1 MANKRMF
8 SIDVTETDSFLEM
21 PLTAQAL
28 YFHLGMRGDDDGF
41 VSNPRSIMR
50 VAGCSEGDLAILA
63 EAGYIISFR
72 SGVIVISD
80 WKVNNNLRNDRY
92 KPTTFQS
99 ERSMLSETANKRYI
113 LHGAPTGN
121 QMDTNGIPSD
131 NQMTPQHN
139 VTQRNQTQR
148 SSSVN
153 DTAAAADP
161 RTDSGL
167 AEIVQH
173 FQEVIGIFPRSALD
187 KLQRYCD
194 SIPAEVICKAF
205 DEAAESGH
213 RSWKYANGIL
223 KSWQA
228 DGVRTLGDVEARRE
242 ARKKPEQQPERK
254 MEVLT

>member
-8 SIDVTETDSFLEM
+8 SVDVTETDSFLDM

-41 VSNPRSIMR
+41 VSNPRSVMR
-50 VAGCSEGDLAILA
+50 VAGCNEADLKTL
-63 EAGYIISFR
+63 EESGYIITFR

-92 KPTTFQS
+92 KPTTFQD
-99 ERSMLSETANKRYI
+99 ERSKLSETANKRYI
-113 LHGAPTGN
+113 LRTGN
-121 QMDTNGIPSD
+121 QVDTNGIPLC
-131 NQMTPQHN
+131 NQVTPQPN
-139 VTQRNQTQR
+139 VTQRNLAQR
-148 SSSVN
+148 SSSDN
-153 DTAAAADP
+153 GATAAAP
-161 RTDSGL
+161 RTDLGL
-167 AEIVQH
+167 SEIVQH
-173 FQEVIGIFPRSALD
+173 FERVIGIFPRSALD
-187 KLQRYCD
+187 KLQRYRD

-228 DGVRTLGDVEARRE
+228 DGVRTLGDVETRRE
-242 ARKKPEQQPERK
+242 ARRKPAQPLEQERK
-254 MEVLT
+254 MAT